1 MDTLRIS
8 FAVAAALLGSIVV
21 ACTTTTTTTTN
32 GSSSGSSGENLPEVG
47 ADQLG
52 QSCSG
57 VGTSIGDTAAFAS
70 ESCPAGICVAD
81 ARSGLSTFCSA
92 DCTKVKCPAG
102 WACEDTTV
110 GKKRVCFPTGEPV
123 AEDAGSDATM
133 KTFLDEPLTGY
144 RANSSA
150 KSTFAISD
158 FRDPTRANVDIVVV
172 MIGGAWDVYGNKFLS
187 DLDAQ
192 PAIPR
197 VSWVIVLADGAK
209 AGGGATTSDLD
220 KWHTAHPKRDM
231 VLDSALAK
239 LGSGIPNVIAFPT
252 FVVLHAATLKQVD
265 RTEGAPADIPAQV
278 QTWRNKAK

>member
-1 MDTLRIS
+1 MRRTL
-8 FAVAAALLGSIVV
+8 ALAAAFLGSIVV
-21 ACTTTTTTTTN
+21 ACTTTTTTTSN

-57 VGTSIGDTAAFAS
+57 VGTSIGDTAAFES
-70 ESCPAGICVAD
+70 DSCPAGICVAD

-123 AEDAGSDATM
+123 EEEGGTDASIP
-133 KTFLDEPLTGY
+133 KTFVDEPLTGY

-150 KSTFAISD
+150 KTTFAISD
-158 FRDPTRANVDIVVV
+158 FKDPTRANVDIIVV
-172 MIGGAWDVYGNKFLS
+172 MVGSIWDIYGNKFLS

-192 PAIPR
+192 PTIPR
-197 VSWVIVLADGAK
+197 VSWVVVLSEGTK
-209 AGGGATTSDLD
+209 AGAAATTSDLD
-220 KWHTAHPKRDM
+220 KWHTAHPKRDIL
-231 VLDSALAK
+231 LDPMLAK
-239 LGSGIPNVIAFPT
+239 LGAGIPNVIAFPT
-252 FVVLHAATLKQVD
+252 FVVLHAATLKVIE

-278 QTWRNKAK
+278 ITWRSKAK